1 MAELGIG
8 PGIEIVASQMV
19 PTYPVVG
26 DDFVRT
32 WRAAFDR
39 HGFVESSFGANL
51 DMGRRRDRDMTPDE
65 EFAFSKLMFEGRR
78 SSASRSCASR
88 APSPICCVGC
98 CRSPSSSS

>member
-1 MAELGIG
+1 DATPPALAHEVAPAPPATEGDPFQLGLTLYSASAEFRAGWYDFDGLLDRVAELGIG

-39 HGFVESSFGANL
+39 HGFVA
-51 DMGRRRDRDMTPDE
+51 
-65 EFAFSKLMFEGRR
+65 
-78 SSASRSCASR
+78 
-88 APSPICCVGC
+88 
-98 CRSPSSSS
+98 